1 MLLMKIFRIIG
12 KSFKEAFRSIF
23 RNFSLSMAS
32 ISCTTITLI
41 LVAIAL
47 VVTYNV
53 NQITKHIE
61 DTLTIVAFVDTNAE
75 DEAIKKMK
83 YEINSLA
90 NVDSKLT
97 EYNSKDDIKEQ
108 LSEDDSMKEILET
121 LDINPVQ
128 ATFVVKVK
136 NVKKIESTAKKIDD
150 IEGITS
156 VRYGES
162 VVNKLLTSF
171 EVARNACLIAVIA
184 LLIVT
189 LFLNENTIKIT
200 IFSRRQEI
208 MIMRLVGTSNIVIKM
223 PFIIE
228 GFVLGILGSIIP
240 MLITIFGYTFL
251 YDAVN
256 GKLFTD
262 LIMLVEPNTIIY
274 LISLVLVLVGGLVGM
289 FGSLKAVRRYLKI

>member
-1 MLLMKIFRIIG
+1 MLLMKTFRIIG

-32 ISCTTITLI
+32 ISCTAITLI

-47 VVTYNV
+47 VATYNV
-53 NQITKHIE
+53 NQITKRFE
-61 DTLTIVAFVDTNAE
+61 DTLTIVAFVDTDAN
-75 DEAIKKMK
+75 DEVIKKIR
-83 YEINSLA
+83 YEINSLD
-90 NVDSKLT
+90 NVDTKQT
-97 EYNSKDDIKEQ
+97 KYNSKEDIKNE
-108 LSEDDSMKEILET
+108 LSEDESMKEILDT
-121 LDINPVQ
+121 LDVNPVQ
-128 ATFVVKVK
+128 STFVVKVK
-136 NVKKIESTAKKIDD
+136 DVKKIEKTAKAVEKV
-150 IEGITS
+150 EGVTS
-156 VRYGES
+156 IRYGES
-162 VVNKLLTSF
+162 IINKLLTSF
-171 EVARNACLIAVIA
+171 EVARNVCLVAVIA

-228 GFVLGILGSIIP
+228 GFVLGIFGSIVPI
-240 MLITIFGYTFL
+240 LVTIFGYTFL
-251 YDAVN
+251 YDSVN

-262 LIMLVEPNTIIY
+262 LAMLVQPNSIIY

>member
-1 MLLMKIFRIIG
+1 MLLMKTFRIIG

-32 ISCTTITLI
+32 ISCTAITLI

-47 VVTYNV
+47 LATYNV
-53 NQITKHIE
+53 NQITKRFE
-61 DTLTIVAFVDTNAE
+61 DTLTIVAFVDTDAN
-75 DEAIKKMK
+75 DEVIKKIR
-83 YEINSLA
+83 YEINSLD
-90 NVDSKLT
+90 NVDTKQT
-97 EYNSKDDIKEQ
+97 KYNSKEDIKNE
-108 LSEDDSMKEILET
+108 LSEDESMKEILDT
-121 LDINPVQ
+121 LDVNPVQ
-128 ATFVVKVK
+128 STFVVKVK
-136 NVKKIESTAKKIDD
+136 DVKKIEKTAKAVEKV
-150 IEGITS
+150 EGVTS
-156 VRYGES
+156 IRYGES
-162 VVNKLLTSF
+162 IINKLLTSF
-171 EVARNACLIAVIA
+171 EVARNVCLVAVIA

-228 GFVLGILGSIIP
+228 GFVLGIFGSIVPI
-240 MLITIFGYTFL
+240 LVTIFGYTFL
-251 YDAVN
+251 YDSVN

-262 LIMLVEPNTIIY
+262 LAMLVQPNSIIY